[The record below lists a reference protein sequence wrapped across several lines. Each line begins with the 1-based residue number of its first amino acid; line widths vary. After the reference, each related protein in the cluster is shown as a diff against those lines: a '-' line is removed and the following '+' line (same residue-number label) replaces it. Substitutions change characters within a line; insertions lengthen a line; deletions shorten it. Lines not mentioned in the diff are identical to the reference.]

1 MSNDMLLR
9 VRLSL
14 KGRPI
19 KTYTFAE
26 ETVTIGRDPDADIFL
41 DNTGVSRSH
50 AKFERTPHGY
60 VIEDLNSANG
70 TFVNDR
76 QISSELIKEN
86 DVIRVGKFSLWITF
100 AEDRRAAAESE
111 PARKASPDTLQG
123 TTVLSTEQLSAMLDS
138 ARENEKQHETVQASA
153 GPVRVVGNSEPSQKR
168 KTLVIVAIA
177 LAFLIGSAIGA
188 GAMTWLLRH

>member
-1 MSNDMLLR
+1 MSDDLLLR

-41 DNTGVSRSH
+41 DNTGISRSH
-50 AKFERTPHGY
+50 AKIERTSHGY

-70 TFVNDR
+70 TFVNDK
-76 QISSELIKEN
+76 QITSELIREN
-86 DVIRVGKFSLWITF
+86 DVIRVGKFSLWVTF
-100 AEDRRAAAESE
+100 SEDRRATGSE
-111 PARKASPDTLQG
+111 LARRVSPDALQG
-123 TTVLSTEQLSAMLDS
+123 TTVLSTDQLSAMLDT
-138 ARENEKQHETVQASA
+138 AKEEQPQETVQEPGAN
-153 GPVRVVGNSEPSQKR
+153 PVVSQREPSQAR
-168 KTLVIVAIA
+168 KTMVILATV
-177 LAFLIGSAIGA
+177 LAFMIGSALGA